1 MKIFL
6 FVLLSLGFS
15 VQPRVEEQ
23 VRLSKIKDVEAAK
36 DNIKRVA
43 PPYVKFER
51 CGEYF
56 IIASQEEAD
65 KPKMIYYEGKE
76 AKGEK
81 VQRYASFRDGVLT
94 VEIDNKLKAPEVL
107 LHAAMTP
114 YTYRMSQKD
123 YETMPC
129 LPKPKKKE

>member
-1 MKIFL
+1 MKTFL
-6 FVLLSLGFS
+6 LALLFLGFS
-15 VQPRVEEQ
+15 VQPKIEEH
-23 VRLSKIKDVEAAK
+23 VRLSKIKDVEIAK
-36 DNIKRVA
+36 GNIRRVA
-43 PPYVKFER
+43 PPYVKYEQ

-56 IIASQEEAD
+56 IIASQQEAD

-94 VEIDNKLKAPEVL
+94 VEIDDKLKAPEVL
-107 LHAAMTP
+107 LVAAMTP

-123 YETMPC
+123 YQASPC
-129 LPKPKKKE
+129 LPKPKKKG